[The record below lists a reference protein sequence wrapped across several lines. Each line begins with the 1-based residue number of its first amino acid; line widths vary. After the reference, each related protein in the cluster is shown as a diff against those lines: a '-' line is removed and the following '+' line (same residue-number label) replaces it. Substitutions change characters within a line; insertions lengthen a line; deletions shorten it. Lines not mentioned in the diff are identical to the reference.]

1 MNLFSCRVKK
11 VIVVY
16 QACQVKKTNKHRE
29 KFVSN
34 EMHYLGAPGAG
45 FTGEKG
51 QKGEPVKHTSDCQ
64 K

>member
-1 MNLFSCRVKK
+1 M
-11 VIVVY
+11 IVVY